1 MFKKINAWLHLWLG
15 LASGIIVVIVSLTG
29 CILVFEQ
36 EINNFLYPYLTV
48 KPEAESK
55 YLPPS
60 QIYNSI
66 AKSLPGKK
74 AESIWYHG
82 LDKSA
87 HVTINSDST
96 VYVNPFTGEILAVAD
111 HDAFFH
117 FMDEGHRNLWMG
129 RKIGKAVVGWG
140 TFIFFLLLISGLI
153 LWYPKKWN
161 KTNINNSFKI
171 KWKAK
176 FKRLNYDLHNVL
188 GFYSMLIAVILACT
202 GLIMSFSWFS
212 KSIYWLSGGGIMP
225 KREKQPV
232 VKIQPAPNP
241 IVYSADKVWY
251 KVRKE
256 MAVHEKNAIIVSIPD
271 HDDEA
276 IYACTDMHNGSW
288 RDIYFDPATIEA
300 LPYSGK
306 RLSDLAFADWL
317 RKSNYALHV
326 GAIGGLFTKIVAFIT
341 SLICASL
348 PVTGFY
354 VWWGKRKK
362 ANKNKKA
369 TA

>member
-36 EINNFLYPYLTV
+36 EINNLLFPYLTV

-60 QIYNSI
+60 EIYNSI

-74 AESIWYHG
+74 AVSIWYHG

-96 VYVNPFTGEILAVAD
+96 AYVNPFTGEVLAVAD

-117 FMDEGHRNLWMG
+117 FIDEGHRNLWMG

-153 LWYPKKWN
+153 LWYPKKWS
-161 KTNINNSFKI
+161 KTNINRSFKI
-171 KWKAK
+171 KWNAK
-176 FKRLNYDLHNVL
+176 FKKLNYDLHNVL
-188 GFYSMLIAVILACT
+188 GFYSLLIAVILACT

-212 KSIYWLSGGGIMP
+212 KSIYWLSGGDSMP
-225 KREKQPV
+225 KRQKQTE
-232 VKIQPAPNP
+232 VKLIPPPNP
-241 IVYSADKVWY
+241 IVYSSDKVWY

-288 RDIYFDPATIEA
+288 RDLYFNPTTIEPM
-300 LPYSGK
+300 PYSGK

-317 RKSNYALHV
+317 RKSNYAIHV
-326 GAIGGLFTKIVAFIT
+326 GAIGGLFTKIIAFIT

-362 ANKNKKA
+362 TNKKQKL
-369 TA
+369 TV